1 MKTKTT
7 LSRWIDGKSEF
18 PEHLEG
24 RETLEKIKL
33 YSAQLEAPAF
43 NKQGVFESIK
53 QAQANKNQSALKSYG
68 LILKIAAVLILAFG
82 VLAFFHQTSVQTTQT
97 ALAES
102 KTLILPD
109 DSEVLLLPGSQL
121 SYNNMSWFLT
131 REVSLQG
138 EGFFEVAKG
147 KTFTVNTK
155 AGQVEVLGT
164 KFKVKSTAEKL
175 NVVCY
180 EGRVKVSQFQNPQI
194 INQNEYVIFKNN
206 KMINR
211 SKVQLNKLPTETT
224 FYHII
229 DEEFEELI
237 MDVERYYGID
247 ISAENVSTDK
257 HFTGKLPKNNIEKAL
272 EIISTTF
279 QLKTQSLNGNNY
291 IFVDDVNQ

>member
-1 MKTKTT
+1 MRTKTT
-7 LSRWIDGKSEF
+7 LSQWIDGKSDF
-18 PEHLEG
+18 PDHIEG
-24 RETLEKIKL
+24 RETLENIKL

-43 NKQGVFESIK
+43 DKNGVFKRIK
-53 QAQANKNQSALKSYG
+53 QAKATKNQSALKSYG
-68 LILKIAAVLILAFG
+68 AILKVAAIFVVAFGILAFI
-82 VLAFFHQTSVQTTQT
+82 HQMTIQTTQT
-97 ALAES
+97 ASAET

-109 DSEVLLLPGSQL
+109 DSEVLLQPGSQL
-121 SYNNMSWFLT
+121 SYNSMSWFLT

-147 KTFTVNTK
+147 ETFTVNTK

-164 KFKVKSTAEKL
+164 KFNVKSTTEKL

-180 EGRVKVSQFQNPQI
+180 EGRVKVSRHQNAQI

-206 KMINR
+206 KMMNK
-211 SKVQLNKLPTETT
+211 SKIQLNKLPTETAY
-224 FYHII
+224 YHII

-237 MDVERYYGID
+237 MDVERYYGIN
-247 ISAENVSTDK
+247 ISAENLSTKK
-257 HFTGKLPKNNIEKAL
+257 HFTGKLPKDDVDKAL